1 MLARTVLALSL
12 AVRVYDNTG
21 LPPGERVAALAASHA
36 ILKDAGIAVTWR
48 GDDAPVPAP
57 EEVIVRIITAPAEAF
72 PGSLGFSLIDVERRA
87 GTLATVYADRVAE
100 LAALSSADPGQLLG
114 RAMAHE
120 IGHLL
125 LGTTRHADR
134 GLMRGVWTSVELQR
148 ARPWDWSLS
157 REDAAR
163 MRRGLVARLRRP
175 EQPDALVAHKRS
187 DRSQGS

>member
-21 LPPGERVAALAASHA
+21 LPPGDKAAALAAAHT
-36 ILKDAGIAVTWR
+36 ILRNAGIAVTWR
-48 GDDAPVPAP
+48 GDDAVPAP
-57 EEVIVRIITAPAEAF
+57 EEVIVRIVTAPAEMF

-100 LAALSSADPGQLLG
+100 LAALSSADPGRLLG

-134 GLMRGVWTSVELQR
+134 GLMRGVWTSVELHR
-148 ARPWDWSLS
+148 ERPSDWSLS
-157 REDAAR
+157 REDVAG
-163 MRRGLVARLRRP
+163 MRRGLIARFRRP
-175 EQPDALVAHKRS
+175 EQPDTLVAHKRS
-187 DRSQGS
+187 ERSQGS

>member
-21 LPPGERVAALAASHA
+21 LPPGDRAAALAAAHA
-36 ILKDAGIAVTWR
+36 TLKNAGIAVTWR
-48 GDDAPVPAP
+48 GDDAVPAP
-57 EEVIVRIITAPAEAF
+57 GDVIVRIVAASAEAS
-72 PGSLGFSLIDVERRA
+72 PGSLGFSLIDVERRV

-100 LAALSSADPGQLLG
+100 LAARSGADSGLLLG

-134 GLMRGVWTSVELQR
+134 GLMRGVWTSVEVHR
-148 ARPWDWSLS
+148 ERPWDWSLS

-175 EQPDALVAHKRS
+175 DQPESVVAQIRN
-187 DRSQGS
+187 

>member
-21 LPPGERVAALAASHA
+21 VPPGDRAWALEAVHA
-36 ILKDAGIAVTWR
+36 ILQDAGIAVTWR
-48 GDDAPVPAP
+48 EDDNVPAP
-57 EEVIVRIITAPAEAF
+57 AEVIVRIVTAPAEAL

-87 GTLATVYADRVAE
+87 GTLATVYADRIAK
-100 LAALSSADPGQLLG
+100 LAALSGADPGRLLG

-134 GLMRGVWTSVELQR
+134 GLMRGVWTSVELHRDQ
-148 ARPWDWSLS
+148 AWDWSLS
-157 REDAAR
+157 REDVAR
-163 MRRGLVARLRRP
+163 MRRGLVARLGHP
-175 EQPDALVAHKRS
+175 EPPDGVVAQNR
-187 DRSQGS
+187 Q

>member
-1 MLARTVLALSL
+1 M
-12 AVRVYDNTG
+12 YDNTG
-21 LPPGERVAALAASHA
+21 VPPADRATALAVAQA

-48 GDDAPVPAP
+48 DDEDQASPRLPA
-57 EEVIVRIITAPAEAF
+57 EVIVRIVTAPAEAL

-87 GTLATVYADRVAE
+87 GTLATVYADRVD
-100 LAALSSADPGQLLG
+100 AARRAVGADPGRLLG

-134 GLMRGVWTSVELQR
+134 GLMRGLWTSVELHSDQ
-148 ARPWDWSLS
+148 PWDWSLS
-157 REDAAR
+157 REDVAR

-175 EQPDALVAHKRS
+175 EPPDTLVARKSPTGPRGPQRGPRGPRS
-187 DRSQGS
+187 WTP

>member
-21 LPPGERVAALAASHA
+21 LPPADRAVALAAAHA
-36 ILKDAGIAVTWR
+36 ILRNAGIAVTWR
-48 GDDAPVPAP
+48 EDNAVPAP
-57 EEVIVRIITAPAEAF
+57 EDVIVRIVTAPAEML
-72 PGSLGFSLIDVERRA
+72 PGSLGFSLIDVERRS

-100 LAALSSADPGQLLG
+100 LAAVSSADPGRLLG

-134 GLMRGVWTSVELQR
+134 GLMRGVWTSVELHREQ
-148 ARPWDWSLS
+148 PSDWSLS
-157 REDAAR
+157 RKDAAGL
-163 MRRGLVARLRRP
+163 RRGLIARLRRP
-175 EQPDALVAHKRS
+175 EQPDTLVARKKS
-187 DRSQGS
+187 DRGEGS

>member
-1 MLARTVLALSL
+1 MLARTLLALSL

-21 LPPGERVAALAASHA
+21 VSPGDRASALAAAHA

-48 GDDAPVPAP
+48 EDDSAPTPA
-57 EEVIVRIITAPAEAF
+57 EVIVRIVAAPAEAL
-72 PGSLGFSLIDVERRA
+72 PGPLGFSLIDVERRA
-87 GTLATVYADRVAE
+87 GTLATVYADRVTK
-100 LAALSSADPGQLLG
+100 LAALAGADPGRLLG

-134 GLMRGVWTSVELQR
+134 GLMRGVWTSVELHRDQ
-148 ARPWDWSLS
+148 AWDWSLS
-157 REDAAR
+157 REDVAR

-175 EQPDALVAHKRS
+175 EQPDTVVAENPRPVQEV
-187 DRSQGS
+187 R

>member
-21 LPPGERVAALAASHA
+21 VPPDARASALAVVHA

-48 GDDAPVPAP
+48 EDDNAPTRG
-57 EEVIVRIITAPAEAF
+57 EVIVRIVTAPAEAL
-72 PGSLGFSLIDVERRA
+72 PGPLGFSLIDVERRA
-87 GTLATVYADRVAE
+87 GTLATVYADRVTKLAE
-100 LAALSSADPGQLLG
+100 LSRTDPGQLLG

-134 GLMRGVWTSVELQR
+134 GLMRGVWTSVELHRGQ
-148 ARPWDWSLS
+148 AWDWSLS
-157 REDAAR
+157 REDVAR

-175 EQPDALVAHKRS
+175 EQPDAVVAQNPRPVEEV
-187 DRSQGS
+187 Q

>member
-21 LPPGERVAALAASHA
+21 VPPDARASALAVVHA

-48 GDDAPVPAP
+48 EDDDAPTPAG
-57 EEVIVRIITAPAEAF
+57 VIVRIVTAPAEAL
-72 PGSLGFSLIDVERRA
+72 PGPLGFSLIDVERRS
-87 GTLATVYADRVAE
+87 GTLATVYADRVTKLAE
-100 LAALSSADPGQLLG
+100 LSGADPGQLLG
-114 RAMAHE
+114 RAIAHE

-134 GLMRGVWTSVELQR
+134 GLMRGVWTSVELHRDR
-148 ARPWDWSLS
+148 AWDWSLS
-157 REDAAR
+157 REDVAR

-175 EQPDALVAHKRS
+175 EQPDTVVAQNPRQIQEV
-187 DRSQGS
+187 R